1 MATFEVTDPTTG
13 TTLELTGDSAPTEQ
27 ELEQIFAAQQPVQAP
42 TAAPAQPGALPL
54 QAPQLELQ
62 QAPGAD
68 IQQVQQQQVDVSA
81 FPEEREETRAA
92 RELPELGAG
101 GLLSTE
107 DTAKVAAIAPV
118 LLTTTN
124 PQEIANILTTNFPDI
139 GISQDPGGNL
149 IAANNKTGTQV
160 ILNRPGLSQLDLMQ
174 FLGIA
179 TAFTPAGR
187 TAAIPAQLGG
197 RVAAG
202 AAGAGVT
209 QAALE
214 GIQSQVGGELDT
226 EEIALA
232 TALGGAAEL
241 VVPAIQ
247 SIRQAR
253 QARQL
258 DVGRKEV
265 TETLGRIQPARE
277 AQAAVQAAT
286 GVDVPL
292 FQAQQTL
299 QPSTLLKQRLVPQL
313 DAGAKKAA
321 SSLEQQNR
329 QAFDATS
336 ELINTIADPEVVAT
350 GAKRFRDAAKIALEA
365 GKQRRSQAVEPLF
378 ADAIEAGADVDL
390 TPVNNLIRET
400 LEEAPT
406 TGKFAAT
413 IKKVK
418 NLLTGP
424 KGAKPS
430 LKQLQ
435 KAKFEIDEM
444 IEAFGEGALGNT
456 TKREVVGIQKELVRQ
471 MENASPLYKVAND
484 EFKRLSPAVNELQ
497 DSIIGSISKV
507 DDASLKNISR
517 RIFDVAESNPQVV
530 KNARKVI
537 DKVDPGAWDD
547 LMRVE
552 FQRRFGGVETLA
564 EDLPGELVGNVPGQ
578 LRRAIFGNPEQRRTL
593 LAGMTPSQRKN
604 FVYLDDV
611 LRRASAGRQA
621 GSPTAPFGE
630 VLDRLRG
637 ASAVIR
643 DFIFRPLESLQKTG
657 ERGLFDRNVSKLTDV
672 LFNPKW
678 EPKIRELRG
687 LNPRSQKAE
696 KILSELLA
704 AAKAVPQIT
713 DISET
718 ESQ

>member
-1 MATFEVTDPTTG
+1 MAILPQGFEIESQVG
-13 TTLELTGDSAPTEQ
+13 QKKSNLTLPEGFVIEQPDTATEQ
-27 ELEQIFAAQQPVQAP
+27 P
-42 TAAPAQPGALPL
+42 
-54 QAPQLELQ
+54 
-62 QAPGAD
+62 
-68 IQQVQQQQVDVSA
+68 QQVDISP
-81 FPEEREETRAA
+81 FPEAREETRAA
-92 RELPELGAG
+92 QQLPELGAG
-101 GLLSTE
+101 GLLAGE

-124 PQEIANILTTNFPDI
+124 PQEIANILTANFPDV

-149 IAANNKTGTQV
+149 LARNNVTGAQV
-160 ILNRPGLSQLDLMQ
+160 ILNRPGLSQLDILQ
-174 FLGIA
+174 GLGIA

-187 TAAIPAQLGG
+187 AAAIPVQL
-197 RVAAG
+197 AAK
-202 AAGAGVT
+202 AGVGAVVSGLT
-209 QAALE
+209 QAAIE
-214 GIQSQVGGELDT
+214 GIQSLVGGELNE

-232 TALGGAAEL
+232 SALGGAAEL

-253 QARQL
+253 QAKRL

-265 TETLGRIQPARE
+265 VETVARIQPARE
-277 AQAAVQAAT
+277 AQEAVQVAT
-286 GVDVPL
+286 GVEVPL

-299 QPSTLLKQRLVPQL
+299 QPSTLLKQRLLPQL
-313 DAGAKKAA
+313 DAGAKRAA
-321 SSLEQQNR
+321 ASLEQQNQ

-350 GAKRFRDAAKIALEA
+350 GAKRFRNAAQTALEA
-365 GKQRRSQAVEPLF
+365 GKQRRSKAVRPLF
-378 ADAIEAGADVDL
+378 DEALEVGADVDL
-390 TPVNNLIRET
+390 APINALIKEA
-400 LEEAPT
+400 LEDAPK

-413 IKKVK
+413 INKVK
-418 NLLTGP
+418 GLLVGP

-430 LKQLQ
+430 LRQLQ

-444 IEAFGEGALGNT
+444 LEAFGEGSLGNT
-456 TKREVVGIQKELVRQ
+456 TKREVLGVQQELVRQ
-471 MENASPLYKVAND
+471 MESASPLYGAANE
-484 EFKRLSPAVNELQ
+484 EFKRLSPAVTELQ
-497 DSIIGSISKV
+497 DSIIGNISAIT
-507 DDASLKNISR
+507 DANLKNVSR

-530 KNARKVI
+530 KNARAII

-552 FQRRFGGVETLA
+552 FQRRFAGIETLA
-564 EDLPGELVGNVPGQ
+564 EDIPGELVGNVPGQ

-593 LAGMTPSQRKN
+593 LAGMTPIQRKN

-637 ASAVIR
+637 SAAVIR
-643 DFIFRPLESLQKTG
+643 DFIFRPLESLQRTG

-678 EPKIRELRG
+678 EPKLRELRG
-687 LNPRSQKAE
+687 LPPRSQKAE
-696 KILSELLA
+696 KILSELIA
-704 AAKAVPQIT
+704 AAKAAPQVV
-713 DISET
+713 DVSET
-718 ESQ
+718 ESQQQQQ